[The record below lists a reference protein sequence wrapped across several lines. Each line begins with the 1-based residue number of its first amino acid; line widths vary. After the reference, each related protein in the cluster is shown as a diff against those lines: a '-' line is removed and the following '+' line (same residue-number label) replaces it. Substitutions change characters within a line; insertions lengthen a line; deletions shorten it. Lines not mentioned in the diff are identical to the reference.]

1 MNKADK
7 PISEDDEP
15 DLGRRRF
22 FLPSECEAATPDVAT
37 KEEEQAPEPDVAEEA
52 PTLQEIVTAH
62 ILAASKNGQLVRATS
77 LLAPPISAPEE
88 ELPDVLESICG
99 QTSPEI
105 AELKGDKDR
114 YYYATEVMAD
124 NYANILFAVEDKDA
138 CGAIVETV
146 RFESK
151 TYPRP
156 YSVEMLKSP
165 PYCFSE
171 SQIEA
176 ALSLMKQKAEYED
189 IQQVKASNDALYLFS
204 NLFITYG
211 HAKGLSEWIEVEQF
225 NNP

>member
-1 MNKADK
+1 MDKADK
-7 PISEDDEP
+7 AILEDDAP

-22 FLPSECEAATPDVAT
+22 FLLNEREAT
-37 KEEEQAPEPDVAEEA
+37 EPDVVTEEERQSPEQDDAKEA
-52 PTLQEIVTAH
+52 PTLQEIVTGH
-62 ILAASKNGQLVRATS
+62 ILAASKNGQLVRVTA
-77 LLAPPISAPEE
+77 LLAPPVSAPEE
-88 ELPDVLESICG
+88 ELPGVLELICG
-99 QTSPEI
+99 QESPEI
-105 AELKGDKDR
+105 IELKGEKDR
-114 YYYATEVMAD
+114 YYYATGVMAE

-156 YSVEMLKSP
+156 CSVEMLKDT
-165 PYCFSE
+165 PYSFSE

-176 ALSLMKQKAEYED
+176 ALTLIKQKPEYQD

-225 NNP
+225 DNP